1 MLDIALTEG
10 RVAADVG
17 QEIASELGIDD
28 LTVVMPFR
36 PIGSHDE
43 CL

>member
-17 QEIASELGIDD
+17 QEIASELGIELRLDGGD
-28 LTVVMPFR
+28 AFATNR
-36 PIGSHDE
+36 ITR
-43 CL
+43 